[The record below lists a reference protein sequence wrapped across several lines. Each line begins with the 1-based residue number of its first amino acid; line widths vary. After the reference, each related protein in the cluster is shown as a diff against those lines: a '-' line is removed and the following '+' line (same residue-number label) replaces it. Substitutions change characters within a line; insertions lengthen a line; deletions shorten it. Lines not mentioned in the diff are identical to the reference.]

1 MSKIQLFKGTWHI
14 PLNTESSPSRLVIDC
29 DSKRDLGNDKAGNGI
44 AIDENFLGVQRAA
57 LP

>member
-1 MSKIQLFKGTWHI
+1 MSKIQLFKGIWHI

-29 DSKRDLGNDKAGNGI
+29 DSKRDLDNDKVGNGI
-44 AIDENFLGVQRAA
+44 AIDKNLLGLQRVA